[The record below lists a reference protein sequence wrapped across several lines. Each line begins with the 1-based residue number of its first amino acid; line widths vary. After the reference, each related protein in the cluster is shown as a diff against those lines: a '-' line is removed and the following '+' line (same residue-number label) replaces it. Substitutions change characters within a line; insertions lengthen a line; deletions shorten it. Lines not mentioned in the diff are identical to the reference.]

1 MNELNQHDFRK
12 DDTPLEFAVTA
23 FTYTW
28 VSSVKAFGAGV
39 LWPVTLADY
48 VERKR
53 HQPASLKQ
61 YWTLDSE
68 FDFVKDNT
76 ILKEI
81 LKKKRSK
88 QWKIVL
94 YYFAE
99 MI

>member
-88 QWKIVL
+88 Q
-94 YYFAE
+94 
-99 MI
+99 